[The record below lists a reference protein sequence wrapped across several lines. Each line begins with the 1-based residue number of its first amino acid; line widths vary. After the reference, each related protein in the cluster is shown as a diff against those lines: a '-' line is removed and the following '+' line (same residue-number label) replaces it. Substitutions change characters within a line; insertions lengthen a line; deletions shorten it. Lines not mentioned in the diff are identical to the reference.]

1 MISKEEILSLFQ
13 QINREKKEIKLINVY
28 KGFPISYPG
37 AVIAVGKKAIKVK
50 TEAFQTVCLYLDK
63 ETYVQSDMFPAVI
76 RANVA
81 NLDFNKLEATLSTFK
96 YMVGGVGNRTQVRV
110 EPKEPMEGLI
120 KSKQRHTVVRG
131 ELADISLDGL
141 AVYLEPQLF
150 TPRLYYKGA
159 EIIIHIKLPGVKKP
173 PAPRVIEETM
183 PSRPEAQPRFDNLR
197 RAPTRLPMAE
207 YPPIYTGDTPRRGE
221 FIILGTIVNLREES
235 LYNRMRL
242 GIRLNAEGSSRSLI
256 SEFILQRQTE
266 ILREIRSLYSALS
279 RFEDKK

>member
-1 MISKEEILSLFQ
+1 MRPDEEILSLFL

-37 AVIAVGKKAIKVK
+37 KVIAVGKKAIKVK

-63 ETYVQSDMFPAVI
+63 ETYVQSEIFPAVVK
-76 RANVA
+76 ANVA
-81 NLDFNKLEATLSTFK
+81 ELDFNKLDATLSSFK

-120 KSKQRHTVVRG
+120 QSKERHTVVRG
-131 ELADISLDGL
+131 ELADLSLDGL

-159 EIIIHIKLPGVKKP
+159 EIIIHMKLPGVKKP
-173 PAPRVIEETM
+173 PASKVFEETIS
-183 PSRPEAQPRFDNLR
+183 SRPEAQPRFDDLR
-197 RAPTRLPMAE
+197 RAPTRLPMTE
-207 YPPIYTGDTPRRGE
+207 YPPIYTGESPRRGE
-221 FIILGTIVNLREES
+221 FVLIGMIVNLRDES
-235 LYNRMRL
+235 LYKRWRL
-242 GIRLNAEGSSRSLI
+242 GIRLNVEGLSRSLI

-266 ILREIRSLYSALS
+266 ILREIRNLYNTLS
-279 RFEDKK
+279 RLEDKK